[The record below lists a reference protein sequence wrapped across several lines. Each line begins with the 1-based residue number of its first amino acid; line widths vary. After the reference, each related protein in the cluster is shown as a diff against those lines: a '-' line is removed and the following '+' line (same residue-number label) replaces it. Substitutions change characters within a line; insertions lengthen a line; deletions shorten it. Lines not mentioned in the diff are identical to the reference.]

1 MSLPVL
7 FGYLLL
13 YMLTQSFRGTT
24 SLFLFCKIVLPRAI
38 AIRVGFR
45 SQVLSAMFVT
55 LAFAVAAEAYLRREE
70 ERNPAQVS
78 TGASSLVILLLG
90 GLLALEQVDLRSLSF
105 ADRKREIAMIAD
117 APLPPASCRAFA
129 IYNDGSRK
137 LQAIHI
143 DAMRLAQ
150 RFGIPT
156 LNGYS
161 GGNPP
166 GWDFGNVWEGNYID
180 KLKTWSRNKG
190 VAGPLCLYD
199 AATKTWRDLGLA
211 PYS

>member
-1 MSLPVL
+1 MLYVL
-7 FGYLLL
+7 
-13 YMLTQSFRGTT
+13 TISFRGTT
-24 SLFLFCKIVLPRAI
+24 SLFLLVVQEIVPGAI

-45 SQVLSAMFVT
+45 SQVVSALFIT
-55 LAFAVAAEAYLRREE
+55 LAFALAAEAYLRRT
-70 ERNPAQVS
+70 ERTSA
-78 TGASSLVILLLG
+78 GGIHSLAILLVG
-90 GLLALEQVDLRSLSF
+90 MVLALEQVDLRSLSF
-105 ADRKREIAMIAD
+105 ADREREIAVVAN
-117 APLPPASCRAFA
+117 APPPPAFCRVFA

-143 DAMRLAQ
+143 DAMRLSQ

-166 GWDFGNVWEGNYID
+166 GWDFGNVWEGNYIE
-180 KLKTWSRNKG
+180 KLKAWSRNKG

-199 AATKTWRDLGLA
+199 ATTKTWRDLGSA
-211 PYS
+211 PYF